1 MEQQLKVNSTRAA
14 PRAWCLTKTKL
25 LAAVKRQPALLPARA
40 NLTPSSATE
49 TMEGRSEMNE
59 CIATSCPASMM
70 AVLSASYLP
79 VCRRLLNYTH

>member
-14 PRAWCLTKTKL
+14 PRACRLVSHKDKFL
-25 LAAVKRQPALLPARA
+25 PAAAERQPAHRPEQA

-59 CIATSCPASMM
+59 CIATSCPAGMM
-70 AVLSASYLP
+70 AVLSARCLSVV
-79 VCRRLLNYTH
+79 VC